1 MIKSIEFKE
10 GGYITPRKEKMV
22 LTESGES
29 KIKEYKKT
37 HKESDYDRLTDIGWV
52 RRVRLYENEDYHY
65 VDQGYKNPQLVD
77 NLLGKKFV
85 FEPHKINVIFGENAA
100 GKSTIINTLAA
111 YCQCGDADNLDG
123 WTNINFVNPLSSH
136 SFLSSS
142 EENDEK
148 YVQQVVEDDINRLMK
163 NNAVVEW
170 DGIPVYNDSF
180 SNRKMTGWFGEL
192 TGSVLD
198 STLDEALWLTSRRS
212 LGEKSIAILCKMIPK
227 LEKPFTLEDCLKVA
241 SKRTPTITKYG
252 KVYQKALIQRLKRLN
267 SGFSGEP
274 VNTFMFDEIDKSMSI
289 SNVVTLY
296 TKILPSLVEKTG
308 CQIIIVSHSPVII
321 TEQVYDSRFYNII
334 NVTEGYAEECK
345 SILSG
350 FKF

>member
-1 MIKSIEFKE
+1 MQK
-10 GGYITPRKEKMV
+10 
-22 LTESGES
+22 
-29 KIKEYKKT
+29 
-37 HKESDYDRLTDIGWV
+37 
-52 RRVRLYENEDYHY
+52 
-65 VDQGYKNPQLVD
+65 
-77 NLLGKKFV
+77 
-85 FEPHKINVIFGENAA
+85 
-100 GKSTIINTLAA
+100 
-111 YCQCGDADNLDG
+111 
-123 WTNINFVNPLSSH
+123 
-136 SFLSSS
+136 
-142 EENDEK
+142 
-148 YVQQVVEDDINRLMK
+148 VVENDINRLMK

-180 SNRKMTGWFGEL
+180 SNRKMLGQLGEL

-198 STLDEALWLTSRRS
+198 SVLDEALWLTSRRS

-227 LEKPFTLEDCLKVA
+227 LEKPFTLEECLSCVK
-241 SKRTPTITKYG
+241 KDYNNIW
-252 KVYQKALIQRLKRLN
+252 KVYQKALVQRLKRLN

-296 TKILPSLVEKTG
+296 TKILPSLIEKTG

>member
-22 LTESGES
+22 LTESGET

-37 HKESDYDRLTDIGWV
+37 HKEFDYDGLTDIGWV
-52 RRVRLYENEDYHY
+52 RRAGLYENEDYHY

-148 YVQQVVEDDINRLMK
+148 YVQQVVEDNINRLMK

-180 SNRKMTGWFGEL
+180 SNRKMLGQLGEL

-198 STLDEALWLTSRRS
+198 SVLDEALWLTSRRS

-227 LEKPFTLEDCLKVA
+227 LEKPFTLEECLSCVK
-241 SKRTPTITKYG
+241 KDYNNIW
-252 KVYQKALIQRLKRLN
+252 KVYQKALVQRLKRLN

-321 TEQVYDSRFYNII
+321 TDQVYDSRFYNII

>member
-22 LTESGES
+22 LTESGET

-37 HKESDYDRLTDIGWV
+37 HKESDYDGLTDIGWV
-52 RRVRLYENEDYHY
+52 RRARLYENEDYHY

-111 YCQCGDADNLDG
+111 YCQCGAADNLDG
-123 WTNINFVNPLSSH
+123 WTNVNFVNPLSSGV
-136 SFLSSS
+136 FLTS
-142 EENDEK
+142 EEEKDEK
-148 YVQQVVEDDINRLMK
+148 YMQQVVEDDINRLMK

-180 SNRKMTGWFGEL
+180 SNRKMTGWLGEL

-198 STLDEALWLTSRRS
+198 SALDEALWLTSHRS

-227 LEKPFTLEDCLKVA
+227 LKKPFTLEECLSCTKKNSSNIWKVF
-241 SKRTPTITKYG
+241 RE
-252 KVYQKALIQRLKRLN
+252 ALVQRLKRLN

-308 CQIIIVSHSPVII
+308 CQIIIVSHSPVIM

>member
-1 MIKSIEFKE
+1 M
-10 GGYITPRKEKMV
+10 
-22 LTESGES
+22 
-29 KIKEYKKT
+29 
-37 HKESDYDRLTDIGWV
+37 TDIGWA
-52 RRVRLYENEDYHY
+52 RRAGLYENEDYHY

-111 YCQCGDADNLDG
+111 YCQCGDANNLDG

-198 STLDEALWLTSRRS
+198 SALDEALWLTSRRS

-227 LEKPFTLEDCLKVA
+227 LEKPFTLEECLSRVK
-241 SKRTPTITKYG
+241 KNYNNIWE
-252 KVYQKALIQRLKRLN
+252 VYQKALVQRLKRFN
-267 SGFSGEP
+267 SGFSGET

-308 CQIIIVSHSPVII
+308 CQIIIVSHSPVIM

-334 NVTEGYAEECK
+334 NVSEGYAEECK
-345 SILSG
+345 SILPG

>member
-1 MIKSIEFKE
+1 MIKSIKFKE

-22 LTESGES
+22 LTESGET

-37 HKESDYDRLTDIGWV
+37 HKESDYDGLTDIGWV
-52 RRVRLYENEDYHY
+52 RRAGLYENEDYHY

-123 WTNINFVNPLSSH
+123 WTNINFVKPLPSH

-148 YVQQVVEDDINRLMK
+148 YVQQVVEDNINRLMK

-180 SNRKMTGWFGEL
+180 SNRKMLGQLGEL

-198 STLDEALWLTSRRS
+198 SVLDEALWLSSRRS

-227 LEKPFTLEDCLKVA
+227 LEKPFTLEECLSCVK
-241 SKRTPTITKYG
+241 KDYNNIW
-252 KVYQKALIQRLKRLN
+252 KVYQKALVQRLKRLN

-321 TEQVYDSRFYNII
+321 TDQVYDSRFYNII

>member
-22 LTESGES
+22 LTESGET

-37 HKESDYDRLTDIGWV
+37 HKKFDYDGLTDIGWV
-52 RRVRLYENEDYHY
+52 RRAGLYENEDYHY

-123 WTNINFVNPLSSH
+123 WTNINFVKPLPSH

-180 SNRKMTGWFGEL
+180 SNRKMLGQLGEL

-198 STLDEALWLTSRRS
+198 SVLDEALWLTSRRS

-227 LEKPFTLEDCLKVA
+227 LEKPFTLEECLSCVK
-241 SKRTPTITKYG
+241 KDYNNIW
-252 KVYQKALIQRLKRLN
+252 KVYQKALVQRLKRLN

-321 TEQVYDSRFYNII
+321 TDQVYDSRFYNII

>member
-22 LTESGES
+22 LTESGET

-37 HKESDYDRLTDIGWV
+37 HKKFDYDGLTDIGWV
-52 RRVRLYENEDYHY
+52 RRAGLYENEDYHY

-123 WTNINFVNPLSSH
+123 WTNINFVKPLPSH

-148 YVQQVVEDDINRLMK
+148 YVQQVVEDNINRLMK

-198 STLDEALWLTSRRS
+198 SVLDEALWLTSRRS

-227 LEKPFTLEDCLKVA
+227 LEKPFTLEECLSCVK
-241 SKRTPTITKYG
+241 KDYNNIW
-252 KVYQKALIQRLKRLN
+252 KVYQKALVQRLKRLN

-321 TEQVYDSRFYNII
+321 TDQVYDSRFYNII

>member
-22 LTESGES
+22 LTESGET
-29 KIKEYKKT
+29 KIKKYKNT
-37 HKESDYDRLTDIGWV
+37 HKESDYDRLSDIGWV
-52 RRVRLYENEDYHY
+52 RRAGLFENVDFNY

-142 EENDEK
+142 EEKDEK
-148 YVQQVVEDDINRLMK
+148 YMQQVVENGINRLMK

-198 STLDEALWLTSRRS
+198 SVLDEALWLTSRRS

-227 LEKPFTLEDCLKVA
+227 LEKPFTLEECLSCVK
-241 SKRTPTITKYG
+241 KDYNNIW
-252 KVYQKALIQRLKRLN
+252 KVYQKALAQRLKRLN

-321 TEQVYDSRFYNII
+321 TEQVYGSRFYNII

>member
-22 LTESGES
+22 LTESGET

-37 HKESDYDRLTDIGWV
+37 HKKFDYDGLTDIGWV
-52 RRVRLYENEDYHY
+52 RRAGLYENEDYHY

-123 WTNINFVNPLSSH
+123 WTNINFVKPLPSH

-148 YVQQVVEDDINRLMK
+148 YVQQVVEDNINRLMK

-180 SNRKMTGWFGEL
+180 SNRKMLGQLGEL

-198 STLDEALWLTSRRS
+198 SVLDEALWLTSRRS

-227 LEKPFTLEDCLKVA
+227 LEKPFTLEECLSCVK
-241 SKRTPTITKYG
+241 KDYNNIW
-252 KVYQKALIQRLKRLN
+252 KVYQKALVQRLKRLN

-321 TEQVYDSRFYNII
+321 TDQVYDSRFYNII

>member
-22 LTESGES
+22 LTESGET
-29 KIKEYKKT
+29 KIKEYKKN
-37 HKESDYDRLTDIGWV
+37 HKESDYDGLTDIGWV
-52 RRVRLYENEDYHY
+52 RRAGLYENEDYHY

-123 WTNINFVNPLSSH
+123 WTNINFVKPLPSH

-148 YVQQVVEDDINRLMK
+148 YVQQVVEDNINRLMK

-180 SNRKMTGWFGEL
+180 SNRKMLGQLGEL

-198 STLDEALWLTSRRS
+198 SVLDEALWLSSRRS

-227 LEKPFTLEDCLKVA
+227 LEKPFTLEECLSCVK
-241 SKRTPTITKYG
+241 KDYNNIW
-252 KVYQKALIQRLKRLN
+252 KVYQKALVQRLKRLN

-321 TEQVYDSRFYNII
+321 TDQVYDSRFYNII

>member
-22 LTESGES
+22 LTESGET

-52 RRVRLYENEDYHY
+52 RRARLYENKDYHY

-123 WTNINFVNPLSSH
+123 WTNINFVKPLPSH

-142 EENDEK
+142 EKNDEK
-148 YVQQVVEDDINRLMK
+148 YVQQVVEDNINRLMK

-180 SNRKMTGWFGEL
+180 SNRKMLGQLGEL

-198 STLDEALWLTSRRS
+198 SVLDEALWLASRRS

-227 LEKPFTLEDCLKVA
+227 LEKPFTLEECLSCVK
-241 SKRTPTITKYG
+241 KDYNNIW
-252 KVYQKALIQRLKRLN
+252 KVYQKALVQRLKRLN

-321 TEQVYDSRFYNII
+321 TDQVYDSRFYNII

>member
-1 MIKSIEFKE
+1 M
-10 GGYITPRKEKMV
+10 
-22 LTESGES
+22 
-29 KIKEYKKT
+29 
-37 HKESDYDRLTDIGWV
+37 
-52 RRVRLYENEDYHY
+52 
-65 VDQGYKNPQLVD
+65 D

-111 YCQCGDADNLDG
+111 YCQCGNADNLDG
-123 WTNINFVNPLSSH
+123 WTNINFVNPLSFH

-180 SNRKMTGWFGEL
+180 SNRKMTGWLGEL

-198 STLDEALWLTSRRS
+198 SVLDEALWLTSRRS

-227 LEKPFTLEDCLKVA
+227 LEKPFTLEECLSCVK
-241 SKRTPTITKYG
+241 KDYNNIW
-252 KVYQKALIQRLKRLN
+252 KVYQKALVQRLKRLN
-267 SGFSGEP
+267 SGFSGET

>member
-22 LTESGES
+22 LTESGET

-37 HKESDYDRLTDIGWV
+37 HKKFDYDGLTDIGWV
-52 RRVRLYENEDYHY
+52 RRAGLYENEDYHY

-148 YVQQVVEDDINRLMK
+148 YVQQVVEDNINRLMK

-180 SNRKMTGWFGEL
+180 SNRKMLGQLGEL

-198 STLDEALWLTSRRS
+198 SALDEALWLTSRRS

-227 LEKPFTLEDCLKVA
+227 LEKPFTLEECLSRVK
-241 SKRTPTITKYG
+241 KNYNNIWE
-252 KVYQKALIQRLKRLN
+252 VYQKALVQRLKRLN

>member
-22 LTESGES
+22 LTESGET

-37 HKESDYDRLTDIGWV
+37 HKKFDYDGLTDIGWV
-52 RRVRLYENEDYHY
+52 RRARLYENEDYHY

-123 WTNINFVNPLSSH
+123 WTNINFVKPLPSH

-148 YVQQVVEDDINRLMK
+148 YVQQVVEDNINRLMK

-180 SNRKMTGWFGEL
+180 SNRKMLGQLGEL

-198 STLDEALWLTSRRS
+198 SVLDEALWLTSRRS

-227 LEKPFTLEDCLKVA
+227 LEKPFTLEECLSRVK
-241 SKRTPTITKYG
+241 KDYNNIW
-252 KVYQKALIQRLKRLN
+252 KVYQKALVQRLKRLN

>member
-22 LTESGES
+22 LTESGET

-37 HKESDYDRLTDIGWV
+37 HKESDYDRLTDIGWA
-52 RRVRLYENEDYHY
+52 RRARLFENVDFNY

-123 WTNINFVNPLSSH
+123 WTNVNFVNPLSSH
-136 SFLSSS
+136 SILSSS

-198 STLDEALWLTSRRS
+198 SALDEALWLTSRRS

-227 LEKPFTLEDCLKVA
+227 LEKPFTLEECLSRVK
-241 SKRTPTITKYG
+241 KNYNNIWE
-252 KVYQKALIQRLKRLN
+252 VYQKALVQRLKRLN
-267 SGFSGEP
+267 SGFSGDT

-321 TEQVYDSRFYNII
+321 TEQVYNSRFYNII

>member
-52 RRVRLYENEDYHY
+52 RRARLYENEDYNY

-123 WTNINFVNPLSSH
+123 WTNINFVKPLPSH

-148 YVQQVVEDDINRLMK
+148 YVQQVVEDNINRLMK

-180 SNRKMTGWFGEL
+180 SNRKMLGQLGEL

-198 STLDEALWLTSRRS
+198 SVLDEALWLTSRRS

-227 LEKPFTLEDCLKVA
+227 LEKPFTLEECLSCVK
-241 SKRTPTITKYG
+241 KDYNNIWKL
-252 KVYQKALIQRLKRLN
+252 YQKALVQRLKRLN

-321 TEQVYDSRFYNII
+321 TDQVYDSRFYNII

>member
-22 LTESGES
+22 LTESGET

-37 HKESDYDRLTDIGWV
+37 HKEFDYDGLTDIGWV
-52 RRVRLYENEDYHY
+52 RRARLYENEDYHY

-123 WTNINFVNPLSSH
+123 WTNINFVKPLPSH

-148 YVQQVVEDDINRLMK
+148 YVQQVVEDNINRLMK

-180 SNRKMTGWFGEL
+180 SNRKMLGQLGEL

-198 STLDEALWLTSRRS
+198 SPLDEALWLTSHQS
-212 LGEKSIAILCKMIPK
+212 LGEKSITILCKMIPK
-227 LEKPFTLEDCLKVA
+227 LEKPFTLEECLSHVKKE
-241 SKRTPTITKYG
+241 SNSIWEN
-252 KVYQKALIQRLKRLN
+252 YQKALVQRLKRLN

-321 TEQVYDSRFYNII
+321 TEQVYNSRFYNII

>member
-1 MIKSIEFKE
+1 MF
-10 GGYITPRKEKMV
+10 
-22 LTESGES
+22 
-29 KIKEYKKT
+29 
-37 HKESDYDRLTDIGWV
+37 
-52 RRVRLYENEDYHY
+52 N
-65 VDQGYKNPQLVD
+65 
-77 NLLGKKFV
+77 
-85 FEPHKINVIFGENAA
+85 
-100 GKSTIINTLAA
+100 
-111 YCQCGDADNLDG
+111 
-123 WTNINFVNPLSSH
+123 SS
-136 SFLSSS
+136 
-142 EENDEK
+142 
-148 YVQQVVEDDINRLMK
+148 
-163 NNAVVEW
+163 

-198 STLDEALWLTSRRS
+198 SALDEALWLTSRRS

-227 LEKPFTLEDCLKVA
+227 LEKPFTLEECLSRVKKNYNNIWKA
-241 SKRTPTITKYG
+241 
-252 KVYQKALIQRLKRLN
+252 YQKALVQRLKRFN

-308 CQIIIVSHSPVII
+308 CQIIIVSHSPVIM
-321 TEQVYDSRFYNII
+321 TDQVYDSSFYNII

>member
-22 LTESGES
+22 LTESGET

-37 HKESDYDRLTDIGWV
+37 HKKFDYDGLTDIGWV
-52 RRVRLYENEDYHY
+52 RRARLYENEDYNY

-123 WTNINFVNPLSSH
+123 WTNVNFVNPLSSH

-180 SNRKMTGWFGEL
+180 SNRKMLGQLGEL

-198 STLDEALWLTSRRS
+198 SVLDEALWLSSRRS

-227 LEKPFTLEDCLKVA
+227 LEKPFTLEECLSCVK
-241 SKRTPTITKYG
+241 KDYNNIW
-252 KVYQKALIQRLKRLN
+252 KVYQKALVQRLKRLN

>member
-22 LTESGES
+22 LTESGET

-37 HKESDYDRLTDIGWV
+37 HKKFDYDGLTDIGWV
-52 RRVRLYENEDYHY
+52 RRAGLYENEDYHY

-123 WTNINFVNPLSSH
+123 WTNINFVKPLPSH

-142 EENDEK
+142 EKNDEK

-180 SNRKMTGWFGEL
+180 SNRKMLGQLGEL

-198 STLDEALWLTSRRS
+198 SVLDEALWLTSRRS

-227 LEKPFTLEDCLKVA
+227 LEKPFTLEECLSCVRKDYNN
-241 SKRTPTITKYG
+241 IW
-252 KVYQKALIQRLKRLN
+252 KVYQKALVQRLKRLN

-321 TEQVYDSRFYNII
+321 TDQVYDSRFYNII

>member
-1 MIKSIEFKE
+1 M
-10 GGYITPRKEKMV
+10 
-22 LTESGES
+22 
-29 KIKEYKKT
+29 
-37 HKESDYDRLTDIGWV
+37 
-52 RRVRLYENEDYHY
+52 
-65 VDQGYKNPQLVD
+65 D

-123 WTNINFVNPLSSH
+123 WTNINFVKPLPSH

-148 YVQQVVEDDINRLMK
+148 YVQQVVEDNINRLMK

-180 SNRKMTGWFGEL
+180 SNRKMLGQLGEL

-198 STLDEALWLTSRRS
+198 SVLDEALWLTSRRS

-227 LEKPFTLEDCLKVA
+227 LEKPFTLEECLSCVKKDYNNIWKA
-241 SKRTPTITKYG
+241 
-252 KVYQKALIQRLKRLN
+252 YQKALVQRLKRLN
-267 SGFSGEP
+267 SGFSGET

-308 CQIIIVSHSPVII
+308 CQIIIVSHSPVIM

-334 NVTEGYAEECK
+334 NVTEGYVEECK

>member
-22 LTESGES
+22 LTESGET

-37 HKESDYDRLTDIGWV
+37 HKKFDYDGLTDIGWV
-52 RRVRLYENEDYHY
+52 RRAGLYENEDYHY

-111 YCQCGDADNLDG
+111 YCQCGDANNLDG

-180 SNRKMTGWFGEL
+180 SNRKMLGQLGEL

-198 STLDEALWLTSRRS
+198 SVLDEALWLTSRRS

-227 LEKPFTLEDCLKVA
+227 LEKPFTLEECLSRVK
-241 SKRTPTITKYG
+241 KNYNNIWE
-252 KVYQKALIQRLKRLN
+252 VYQKALVQRLKRLN

-321 TEQVYDSRFYNII
+321 TDQVYDSRFYNII

>member
-22 LTESGES
+22 LTESGET

-37 HKESDYDRLTDIGWV
+37 HKKFDYDGLTDIGWV
-52 RRVRLYENEDYHY
+52 RRAGLFENVDFNY

-136 SFLSSS
+136 SFLPSS

-198 STLDEALWLTSRRS
+198 SALDEALWLTSRRS

-227 LEKPFTLEDCLKVA
+227 LEKPFTLEECLSHVKKE
-241 SKRTPTITKYG
+241 STSIWKN
-252 KVYQKALIQRLKRLN
+252 YQKALVQRLKRLN

-308 CQIIIVSHSPVII
+308 CQIIIVSHSPVIM

>member
-22 LTESGES
+22 LTESGET

-37 HKESDYDRLTDIGWV
+37 HKKFDYDGLTDIGWV
-52 RRVRLYENEDYHY
+52 RRAGLYENEDYHY

-123 WTNINFVNPLSSH
+123 WTNINFVKPLPSH

-148 YVQQVVEDDINRLMK
+148 YVQQVVEDNINRLMK

-180 SNRKMTGWFGEL
+180 SNRKMLGQLGEL

-198 STLDEALWLTSRRS
+198 SVLDEALWLSSRRS

-227 LEKPFTLEDCLKVA
+227 LEKPFTLEECLSCVK
-241 SKRTPTITKYG
+241 KDYNNIW
-252 KVYQKALIQRLKRLN
+252 KVYQKALVQRLKRLN

-296 TKILPSLVEKTG
+296 TKILPSLIEKTG

>member
-22 LTESGES
+22 LTESGET

-37 HKESDYDRLTDIGWV
+37 HKESDYDRLSDDGWV

-123 WTNINFVNPLSSH
+123 WTNINFVKPLPSH

-148 YVQQVVEDDINRLMK
+148 YVQQVVEDNINRLMK

-180 SNRKMTGWFGEL
+180 SNRKMLGQLGEL

-198 STLDEALWLTSRRS
+198 SVLDEALWLTSRRS

-227 LEKPFTLEDCLKVA
+227 LEKPFTLEECLSCVK
-241 SKRTPTITKYG
+241 KDYNNIW
-252 KVYQKALIQRLKRLN
+252 KVYQKALVQRLKRLN

-308 CQIIIVSHSPVII
+308 CQIIIVSHSPVIM

>member
-22 LTESGES
+22 LTESGET

-37 HKESDYDRLTDIGWV
+37 HKKFDYDGLTDIGWV
-52 RRVRLYENEDYHY
+52 RRAGLYENEDYHY

-123 WTNINFVNPLSSH
+123 WTNINFVKPLPSH

-142 EENDEK
+142 EKNDEK
-148 YVQQVVEDDINRLMK
+148 YVQQVVEDNINRLMK

-180 SNRKMTGWFGEL
+180 SNRKMLGQLGEQ

-198 STLDEALWLTSRRS
+198 DGLDEAVWLTSRRS

-227 LEKPFTLEDCLKVA
+227 LEKPFTLEECLSHVKKE
-241 SKRTPTITKYG
+241 STSIWKN
-252 KVYQKALIQRLKRLN
+252 YQKALVQRLKRLN

-296 TKILPSLVEKTG
+296 TKILPSLIEKTG
-308 CQIIIVSHSPVII
+308 CQIIIVSHSPVIM

>member
-10 GGYITPRKEKMV
+10 GGYITPREEKMV
-22 LTESGES
+22 LTESGET
-29 KIKEYKKT
+29 KIKKYKKT
-37 HKESDYDRLTDIGWV
+37 HKESDYDRLSDFGWV
-52 RRVRLYENEDYHY
+52 RRAGLFENEDFNF

-100 GKSTIINTLAA
+100 GKSTIIKALAA
-111 YCQCGDADNLDG
+111 YCQCGDAYNLDG
-123 WTNINFVNPLSSH
+123 WTNVNFVNPSTSKN
-136 SFLSSS
+136 FFFKTE

-148 YVQQVVEDDINRLMK
+148 YMQQVVEDNINRFMR

-180 SNRKMTGWFGEL
+180 CNRKMAGSFGEL
-192 TGSVLD
+192 TGSVLSD
-198 STLDEALWLTSRRS
+198 GLDEALWLTTHRS
-212 LGEKSIAILCKMIPK
+212 LGEESIAILCKMIPK
-227 LEKPFTLEDCLKVA
+227 LEKPFTLEECLSQVKKE
-241 SKRTPTITKYG
+241 SNSIWEN
-252 KVYQKALIQRLKRLN
+252 YQKALVQRLKRLN

-308 CQIIIVSHSPVII
+308 CQIIIVSHSPVIM
-321 TEQVYDSRFYNII
+321 TEQVYNSRFYNII

>member
-22 LTESGES
+22 LTESGET

-37 HKESDYDRLTDIGWV
+37 HKKFDYDGLTDIGWV
-52 RRVRLYENEDYHY
+52 RRAGLYENEDYHY

-123 WTNINFVNPLSSH
+123 WTNINFVKPLPSH

-148 YVQQVVEDDINRLMK
+148 YVQQVVEDNINRLMK

-180 SNRKMTGWFGEL
+180 SNRKMLGQLGEL

-198 STLDEALWLTSRRS
+198 SVLDEALWLTSRRS

-227 LEKPFTLEDCLKVA
+227 LEKPFTLEECLSCVK
-241 SKRTPTITKYG
+241 KDYNNIW
-252 KVYQKALIQRLKRLN
+252 KVYQKALVQRLKRLN

>member
-1 MIKSIEFKE
+1 M
-10 GGYITPRKEKMV
+10 
-22 LTESGES
+22 
-29 KIKEYKKT
+29 
-37 HKESDYDRLTDIGWV
+37 
-52 RRVRLYENEDYHY
+52 
-65 VDQGYKNPQLVD
+65 D

-123 WTNINFVNPLSSH
+123 WTNINFVKPLPSH

-148 YVQQVVEDDINRLMK
+148 YVQQVVEDNINRLMK

-198 STLDEALWLTSRRS
+198 SALDEALWLTSRRS

-227 LEKPFTLEDCLKVA
+227 LEKPFTLEECLSCVK
-241 SKRTPTITKYG
+241 KDYNNIW
-252 KVYQKALIQRLKRLN
+252 KVYQKALVQRLKRLN

-308 CQIIIVSHSPVII
+308 CQIIIVSHSPVIM

>member
-22 LTESGES
+22 LTESGET

-37 HKESDYDRLTDIGWV
+37 HKKFDYDGLTDIGWV
-52 RRVRLYENEDYHY
+52 RRAGLYENEDYHY

-123 WTNINFVNPLSSH
+123 WTNINFVKPLPSH

-148 YVQQVVEDDINRLMK
+148 YVQQVVEDNINRLMK

-180 SNRKMTGWFGEL
+180 SNRKMLGQLGEL

-198 STLDEALWLTSRRS
+198 SALDEALWLTSHRS

-227 LEKPFTLEDCLKVA
+227 LEKPFTLEECLSRVK
-241 SKRTPTITKYG
+241 KNYNNIWE
-252 KVYQKALIQRLKRLN
+252 VYQKALVQRLKRFN
-267 SGFSGEP
+267 SGFSGET

-308 CQIIIVSHSPVII
+308 CQIIIVSHSPVIM
-321 TEQVYDSRFYNII
+321 TEQVYDSHFYNII

>member
-22 LTESGES
+22 LTESGET

-37 HKESDYDRLTDIGWV
+37 HKESDYDRLSDIGWV
-52 RRVRLYENEDYHY
+52 RRAGLYENEDYHY

-123 WTNINFVNPLSSH
+123 WTNINFVKPLPSH

-148 YVQQVVEDDINRLMK
+148 YVQQVVEDNINRLMK

-180 SNRKMTGWFGEL
+180 SNRKMLGQLGEL

-198 STLDEALWLTSRRS
+198 SVLDEALWLTSRRS

-227 LEKPFTLEDCLKVA
+227 LEKPFTLEECLSCVKKDYNNIWKA
-241 SKRTPTITKYG
+241 
-252 KVYQKALIQRLKRLN
+252 YQKALVQRLKRLN

-321 TEQVYDSRFYNII
+321 TDQVYDSRFYNII

>member
-22 LTESGES
+22 LTESGET

-37 HKESDYDRLTDIGWV
+37 HKESDYDRLTDIGWA
-52 RRVRLYENEDYHY
+52 RRAGLYENEDYHY

-123 WTNINFVNPLSSH
+123 WTNINFVKPLPSH

-148 YVQQVVEDDINRLMK
+148 YVQQVVEDNINRLMK

-180 SNRKMTGWFGEL
+180 SNRKMLGHLGEL

-198 STLDEALWLTSRRS
+198 SVLDEALWLTSRRS

-227 LEKPFTLEDCLKVA
+227 LEKPFTLEECLSCVK
-241 SKRTPTITKYG
+241 KDYNNIW
-252 KVYQKALIQRLKRLN
+252 KVYQKALVQRLKRLN

-321 TEQVYDSRFYNII
+321 TEQVYGSRFYNII

>member
-22 LTESGES
+22 LTESGET

-37 HKESDYDRLTDIGWV
+37 HKKFDYDGLTDIGWV
-52 RRVRLYENEDYHY
+52 RRARLYENEDYHY

-123 WTNINFVNPLSSH
+123 WTNINFVKPLPSH

-163 NNAVVEW
+163 NNAMVEW

-180 SNRKMTGWFGEL
+180 SNRKMLGQLGEL

-198 STLDEALWLTSRRS
+198 SVLDEALWLTSRRS

-227 LEKPFTLEDCLKVA
+227 LEKPFTLEECLSRVK
-241 SKRTPTITKYG
+241 KNYNNIWE
-252 KVYQKALIQRLKRLN
+252 VYQKALVQRLKRLN

>member
-22 LTESGES
+22 LTESGET

-37 HKESDYDRLTDIGWV
+37 HKESDYDRLTDTGWV
-52 RRVRLYENEDYHY
+52 RRARLYENEDYHY

-123 WTNINFVNPLSSH
+123 WTNINFLNPLTSH
-136 SFLSSS
+136 SFLFSSS

-180 SNRKMTGWFGEL
+180 SNRKMTGWLGEL

-198 STLDEALWLTSRRS
+198 SALDEALWLTSRRS

-227 LEKPFTLEDCLKVA
+227 LEKPFTLEECL
-241 SKRTPTITKYG
+241 
-252 KVYQKALIQRLKRLN
+252 
-267 SGFSGEP
+267 
-274 VNTFMFDEIDKSMSI
+274 
-289 SNVVTLY
+289 
-296 TKILPSLVEKTG
+296 
-308 CQIIIVSHSPVII
+308 
-321 TEQVYDSRFYNII
+321 SRVKKNYNNIW
-334 NVTEGYAEECK
+334 K
-345 SILSG
+345 
-350 FKF
+350 

>member
-22 LTESGES
+22 LTESGET

-37 HKESDYDRLTDIGWV
+37 HKKFDYDGLTDIGWV
-52 RRVRLYENEDYHY
+52 RRARLYENEDYNY

-123 WTNINFVNPLSSH
+123 WTNINFVKPLPSH

-148 YVQQVVEDDINRLMK
+148 YVQQVVEEDINRVMK

-180 SNRKMTGWFGEL
+180 SNRKMLGQLGEL

-198 STLDEALWLTSRRS
+198 SVLDEALWLTSRRS

-227 LEKPFTLEDCLKVA
+227 LEKPFTLEECLSRVK
-241 SKRTPTITKYG
+241 KNYNNIWE
-252 KVYQKALIQRLKRLN
+252 VYQKALVQRLKRLN

-321 TEQVYDSRFYNII
+321 TDQVYDSRFYNII

>member
-22 LTESGES
+22 LTESGET
-29 KIKEYKKT
+29 KIKKYKNT
-37 HKESDYDRLTDIGWV
+37 HKESDYDRLSDIGWV
-52 RRVRLYENEDYHY
+52 RRAGLFENVDFNY

-100 GKSTIINTLAA
+100 GKSTIIKALAA
-111 YCQCGDADNLDG
+111 YCQCGAADNLDG
-123 WTNINFVNPLSSH
+123 WTNVNFVNPLSSGV
-136 SFLSSS
+136 FLTS
-142 EENDEK
+142 EEEKDEK
-148 YVQQVVEDDINRLMK
+148 YMQQVVENGINRFMC

-180 SNRKMTGWFGEL
+180 SNRKMLGQLGEL
-192 TGSVLD
+192 TGSVLGD
-198 STLDEALWLTSRRS
+198 GLDEALWLTSRRS

-227 LEKPFTLEDCLKVA
+227 LEKPFTLEECLSCVKKE
-241 SKRTPTITKYG
+241 SNSIWKN
-252 KVYQKALIQRLKRLN
+252 YQKALVQRLKRLN

-321 TEQVYDSRFYNII
+321 TDQVYDSRFYNII

>member
-22 LTESGES
+22 LTESGET

-37 HKESDYDRLTDIGWV
+37 HKEFDYDGLTDIGWV
-52 RRVRLYENEDYHY
+52 RRARLYENEDYHY

-123 WTNINFVNPLSSH
+123 WTNINFVKPLPSH

-142 EENDEK
+142 EKNDEK
-148 YVQQVVEDDINRLMK
+148 YVQQVVEDNINRLMK

-180 SNRKMTGWFGEL
+180 SNRKMLGQLGEL

-198 STLDEALWLTSRRS
+198 SVLDEALWLTSRRS

-227 LEKPFTLEDCLKVA
+227 LEKPFTWEECLSCVK
-241 SKRTPTITKYG
+241 KDYNNIW
-252 KVYQKALIQRLKRLN
+252 KVYQKALVQRLKRLN

-296 TKILPSLVEKTG
+296 TKILPSLIEKTG

>member
-37 HKESDYDRLTDIGWV
+37 HKESDYDRLTDIGWA
-52 RRVRLYENEDYHY
+52 RRARLYENEDYNY

-123 WTNINFVNPLSSH
+123 WTNINFVKPLPSH

-148 YVQQVVEDDINRLMK
+148 YVQQVVEDNINRLMK

-180 SNRKMTGWFGEL
+180 SNRKMLGQLGEL

-198 STLDEALWLTSRRS
+198 SVLDEALWLTSRRS

-227 LEKPFTLEDCLKVA
+227 LEKPFTLEECLSCVK
-241 SKRTPTITKYG
+241 KDYNNIW
-252 KVYQKALIQRLKRLN
+252 KVYQKALVQRLKRLN
-267 SGFSGEP
+267 SGFSGDP
-274 VNTFMFDEIDKSMSI
+274 VNTFIFDEIDKSMSI

>member
-22 LTESGES
+22 LTESGET

-37 HKESDYDRLTDIGWV
+37 HKESDYDGLTDIGWV
-52 RRVRLYENEDYHY
+52 RRAGLYENEDYHY

-123 WTNINFVNPLSSH
+123 WTNINFVKPLPSH

-148 YVQQVVEDDINRLMK
+148 YVQQVVEDNINRLMK

-180 SNRKMTGWFGEL
+180 SNRKMLGQLGEL

-198 STLDEALWLTSRRS
+198 SVLDEALWLSSRRS

-227 LEKPFTLEDCLKVA
+227 LEKPFTLEECLSCVK
-241 SKRTPTITKYG
+241 KDYNNIW
-252 KVYQKALIQRLKRLN
+252 KVYQKALVQRLKRLN

-321 TEQVYDSRFYNII
+321 TDQVYDSRFYNII